1 MKEQRS
7 TFSFDPTTATRLSEL
22 ARKKHVSNT
31 EVLRRA
37 LALYDYIESERSDE
51 SGGGITFVDKAG
63 KEVKVILP

>member
-1 MKEQRS
+1 
-7 TFSFDPTTATRLSEL
+7 L